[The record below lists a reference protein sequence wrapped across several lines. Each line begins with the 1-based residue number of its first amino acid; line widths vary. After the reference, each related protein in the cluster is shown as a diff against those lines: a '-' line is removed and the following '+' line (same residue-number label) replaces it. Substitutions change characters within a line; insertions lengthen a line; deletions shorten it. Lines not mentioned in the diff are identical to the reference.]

1 MLGVLYCLIENEAKP
16 VLCSLCW
23 VFAVGAL
30 VAGFPGP
37 VGLRWGDD
45 GGDDG
50 GAGALWEKGCGDCG
64 GGFWDFDGLGDGG
77 CW

>member
-1 MLGVLYCLIENEAKP
+1 MLGVVYCLIENEAKP

-30 VAGFPGP
+30 VAGFRGP

-45 GGDDG
+45 GG
-50 GAGALWEKGCGDCG
+50 ARALREKGCGDCG
-64 GGFWDFDGLGDGG
+64 GGFLGF
-77 CW
+77 